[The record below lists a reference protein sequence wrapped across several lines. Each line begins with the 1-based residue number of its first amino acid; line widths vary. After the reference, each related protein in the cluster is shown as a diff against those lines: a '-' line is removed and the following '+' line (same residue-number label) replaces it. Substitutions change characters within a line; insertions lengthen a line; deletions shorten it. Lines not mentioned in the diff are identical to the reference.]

1 MQKIAIPSD
10 FSFIDVDID
19 NLFVEYID
27 NMIQI

>member
-27 NMIQI
+27 NMI